1 MAPYSVYLHIPFCRH
16 KCSYC
21 DFNTYAGLDHL
32 AEDYVQALIR
42 EAVLFGESAGSR
54 LPVHT
59 IFLGGGT
66 PSLLPISAL
75 AEVFTTLE
83 TVFSIQDKAEIT
95 IEANPGT
102 VSQAYLRDLTGPGG

>member
-1 MAPYSVYLHIPFCRH
+1 MGPYSVYLHIPFCRH

-32 AEDYVQALIR
+32 AADYVRALIR
-42 EAVLFGESAGSR
+42 ETRQFGESAGSR

-75 AEVFTTLE
+75 AEILSALG
-83 TVFSIQDKAEIT
+83 TVFSIQDTAEIT
-95 IEANPGT
+95 MEANPGT
-102 VSQAYLRDLTGPGG
+102 VSQV